1 VPVDLARAYTEAM
14 AAKDLGALDALLA
27 DDVCVVTPKGT
38 VLKGIDAVKKY
49 YSGDGFDHLVAT
61 TEDHAFEPHASGGIR
76 HLARQV
82 YRWKETGEEA
92 YARPLETMFEFRDGK
107 IHRIEMRIVSESEA
121 AA

>member
-1 VPVDLARAYTEAM
+1 MALDLARAYTEAM
-14 AAKDLGALDALLA
+14 ATKDLDALDGLLA

-38 VLKGIDAVKKY
+38 VLEGIEAVKRY

-61 TEDHAFEPHASGGIR
+61 IEEEDLEAHATGAR

-92 YARPLETMFEFRDGK
+92 YARPLETMFEFRDGR
-107 IHRIEMRIVSESEA
+107 IVRIEMRVLSESEA
-121 AA
+121 A

>member
-1 VPVDLARAYTEAM
+1 MALDLARAFTEAM
-14 AAKDLGALDALLA
+14 AAKDLDALDALLS

-38 VLKGIDAVKKY
+38 VLQGVDAVKRY

-61 TEDHAFEPHASGGIR
+61 TEDHDFEAHGSAVR

-92 YARPLETMFEFRDGK
+92 YARPLETIFEFAGGK
-107 IHRIEMRIVSESEA
+107 IVRVEMRILSQNGSA
-121 AA
+121 S

>member
-1 VPVDLARAYTEAM
+1 MALDLAQAYTEAM
-14 AAKDLGALDALLA
+14 ATKDLDALDDLLA

-38 VLKGIDAVKKY
+38 VLEGIDAVKRY

-61 TEDHAFEPHASGGIR
+61 TEDNDFEAHASGGVR

-92 YARPLETMFEFRDGK
+92 YARPLETFFEFADG
-107 IHRIEMRIVSESEA
+107 RIVRVEMRILSA
-121 AA
+121 NGDAG